1 MKKIKVMTIF
11 GTRPEAIKMAP
22 LVLELERQPERFES
36 IVTVTAQHRQ
46 MLDQVLDIFQIKP
59 DYDLDVM
66 KDRQTLADITA
77 NVLIGLESVMKEAK
91 PDIVLVHGDT
101 TTTFAAG
108 ISAFYNQIK
117 VGHVEAGLRTWNKYS
132 PFPEEMNRQVTDVL
146 ADMYFAP
153 TTESEANLLQE
164 NHPADKI
171 FITGNTA
178 IDALQETVK
187 EEYQHEVLTKIALGN
202 RLVLMT
208 MHRRENQGVP
218 MERVFHAIRQVVD
231 KHEDVEVVYP
241 VHLNPVVQEAADRI
255 LGNHPRIHL
264 IAPLDVI
271 DFHNLASRSY
281 MIMSDSGGVQEEAP
295 SLGVPVLVLRDTTER
310 PEGVAAG
317 TLRLVG
323 TETDAILEAM
333 TELLEDPSAHQ
344 KMAEAS
350 NPYGDGLASKRILDA
365 IAYEFGLSTEKPA
378 SFQVK

>member
-153 TTESEANLLQE
+153 TIESEANLLQE

-187 EEYQHEVLTKIALGN
+187 EEYQHEVLTKIASGN

-231 KHEDVEVVYP
+231 QHEDVEVVYP

-317 TLRLVG
+317 TLHLVG
-323 TETDAILEAM
+323 TETDAVLEAM

-365 IAYEFGLSTEKPA
+365 IAYEFDLSTEKPA

>member
-153 TTESEANLLQE
+153 TIESEANLLQE

-187 EEYQHEVLTKIALGN
+187 
-202 RLVLMT
+202 
-208 MHRRENQGVP
+208 
-218 MERVFHAIRQVVD
+218 
-231 KHEDVEVVYP
+231 
-241 VHLNPVVQEAADRI
+241 
-255 LGNHPRIHL
+255 
-264 IAPLDVI
+264 
-271 DFHNLASRSY
+271 
-281 MIMSDSGGVQEEAP
+281 
-295 SLGVPVLVLRDTTER
+295 
-310 PEGVAAG
+310 
-317 TLRLVG
+317 
-323 TETDAILEAM
+323 
-333 TELLEDPSAHQ
+333 
-344 KMAEAS
+344 
-350 NPYGDGLASKRILDA
+350 
-365 IAYEFGLSTEKPA
+365 
-378 SFQVK
+378 